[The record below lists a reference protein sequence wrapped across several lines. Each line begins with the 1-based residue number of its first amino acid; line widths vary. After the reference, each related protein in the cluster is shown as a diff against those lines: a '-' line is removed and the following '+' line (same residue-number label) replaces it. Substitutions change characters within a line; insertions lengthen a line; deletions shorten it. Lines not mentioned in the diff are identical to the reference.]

1 MTLISMKDEN
11 ERADETLY
19 HINAGEDS
27 LWHTESRTSYK
38 STMVVIKT
46 ERKSLNFM
54 DTFQFI
60 NRVIFFS

>member
-19 HINAGEDS
+19 RINAGEDS

-38 STMVVIKT
+38 STLVMIKT
-46 ERKSLNFM
+46 NA
-54 DTFQFI
+54 
-60 NRVIFFS
+60 NR

>member
-1 MTLISMKDEN
+1 MTLISMKGEN

-19 HINAGEDS
+19 HAGEDS